1 MYGNKHLGKNNIN
14 NILKNKIKMKT
25 ISPVVFPLN
34 LGTATILNAY
44 CINDNLNDSATFYYA
59 LLSDTQG
66 QLSQGNLT
74 MEGQDYADWVTN
86 EYAYDFVA
94 SKIDVTIVGD
104 YVPPVV
110 EPVVEEIAEDVTVD

>member
-1 MYGNKHLGKNNIN
+1 
-14 NILKNKIKMKT
+14 MKT

-34 LGTATILNAY
+34 LGTANLLNAY
-44 CINDNLNDSATFYYA
+44 CINDNLSDSATFYYA

-86 EYAYDFVA
+86 DYAYNWVA
-94 SKIDVTIVGD
+94 EQIDVTITGD
-104 YVPPVV
+104 YVPVVPV
-110 EPVVEEIAEDVTVD
+110 VVEEPVIVESAEGAE

>member
-1 MYGNKHLGKNNIN
+1 
-14 NILKNKIKMKT
+14 MKT

-34 LGTATILNAY
+34 LGTAVILNAY

-59 LLSDTQG
+59 LLSDTLA

-86 EYAYDFVA
+86 DYAYNWVA

-104 YVPPVV
+104 YVELV
-110 EPVVEEIAEDVTVD
+110 EN